1 MRRCIHF
8 EGYSRLV
15 FFCVS
20 LISHGLNQ
28 SMLISIT
35 IHFLSRTALPRYLGC
50 LRSCLFHFIRI
61 KNVLVAVICFVSFYQ
76 LLACGYFK
84 CYFNYCVSQRK
95 NVILID
101 ICCAT
106 HVICGTKNL
115 FMWFNIL
122 SIFDILF
129 EIAKVST
136 TSTPILLLSA
146 VKS

>member
-1 MRRCIHF
+1 MHPFRRLFQI
-8 EGYSRLV
+8 S
-15 FFCVS
+15 FFLCEFNLTWLES
-20 LISHGLNQ
+20 INADLNNN
-28 SMLISIT
+28 T
-35 IHFLSRTALPRYLGC
+35 FFLSRTALPRYLGC

-76 LLACGYFK
+76 LLACRYFK

-95 NVILID
+95 KIILID

-136 TSTPILLLSA
+136 TSTPILLLST